1 MAKKE
6 ASTVMY
12 QTFRRITLLAGGFI
26 LFFFILFIINQTAQV
41 VDLASRASP
50 LAGTVVLWLLLGL
63 YAAVIVTTA
72 VMFLRLPRALIPPE
86 SEEAPSFPS
95 YLKLLRER
103 LSSNPHLAGV
113 DLSSREQL
121 EQGLAVLSGRCDEII
136 RKNAATVFVCTAI
149 SQSGRLDAFF
159 VLTAQW
165 RMIRQIA
172 RVYYQR
178 PTLRDLGYL
187 YTNVAFTVFMASE
200 LDDIDV
206 SEQVQ
211 PVVSSTLSAVSLSI
225 PGMQAL
231 ASILVNSVLTG
242 AANAFLTLRVGVIA
256 KRYCG
261 SLVPAERRSL
271 RRSATVEAAR
281 LLGSIVREGT
291 GRVSRALWEV
301 SKDRAG
307 GAVSG
312 VAGFARGV
320 KDSLL
325 SKLGITG
332 SQGEVPR
339 PFSTPANSRDS
350 SFFY

>member
-1 MAKKE
+1 MVA
-6 ASTVMY
+6 MN
-12 QTFRRITLLAGGFI
+12 QTFRKVALLVGGFI
-26 LFFFILFIINQTAQV
+26 LFFFILFVINQTAQV
-41 VDLASRASP
+41 VDLASRVSP

-72 VMFLRLPRALIPPE
+72 VMFLRLPKALIPPE
-86 SEEAPSFPS
+86 SEEAPAFPA
-95 YLKLLRER
+95 YLKALRER
-103 LSSNPHLAGV
+103 LSSNSLLRGV
-113 DLSSREQL
+113 DLSGREQL

-136 RKNAATVFVCTAI
+136 RKNAATVFVSTAI

-165 RMIRQIA
+165 RMIWQIA
-172 RVYYQR
+172 KVYYQR
-178 PTLRDLGYL
+178 PTFRDLGYL
-187 YTNVAFTVFMASE
+187 YSNVAATVLMASE

-225 PGMQAL
+225 PGMQTL

-242 AANAFLTLRVGVIA
+242 AANAFLTLRVGIIA

-261 SLVPAERRSL
+261 SLFLVERISI
-271 RRSATVEAAR
+271 RRSATTEAAR

-301 SKDRAG
+301 SKDKAG

-312 VAGFARGV
+312 IAGYARGV
-320 KDSLL
+320 KDVLL
-325 SKLGITG
+325 SKLGLTNV
-332 SQGEVPR
+332 S
-339 PFSTPANSRDS
+339 D
-350 SFFY
+350 

>member
-1 MAKKE
+1 MN
-6 ASTVMY
+6 
-12 QTFRRITLLAGGFI
+12 QTFRKVALLVGGFI
-26 LFFFILFIINQTAQV
+26 LFFFIIFVINQTAQV
-41 VDLASRASP
+41 VDLASRVTP

-63 YAAVIVTTA
+63 YAAVLVTTA
-72 VMFLRLPRALIPPE
+72 VMFLRLPKALIPPE
-86 SEEAPSFPS
+86 SEEEPAFSS

-103 LSSNPHLAGV
+103 LSSNPHLVGV
-113 DLSSREQL
+113 DLSGREQI
-121 EQGLAVLSGRCDEII
+121 EQGLAVLSGCCDEII
-136 RKNAATVFVCTAI
+136 RKNAATVFVSTAI

-165 RMIRQIA
+165 RMIWQIA
-172 RVYYQR
+172 KVYYQR

-187 YTNVAFTVFMASE
+187 YSNVAATVFMASE
-200 LDDIDV
+200 LDDIDM

-231 ASILVNSVLTG
+231 ASILVDSVLTG
-242 AANAFLTLRVGVIA
+242 AANAFLTLRVGIIA

-261 SLVPAERRSL
+261 SLVLAERRSI
-271 RRSATVEAAR
+271 RRSATVEAAK

-301 SKDRAG
+301 SKDKAG

-312 VAGFARGV
+312 IAGYARGV
-320 KDSLL
+320 KDALL
-325 SKLGITG
+325 SKLGLTNV
-332 SQGEVPR
+332 S
-339 PFSTPANSRDS
+339 D
-350 SFFY
+350 